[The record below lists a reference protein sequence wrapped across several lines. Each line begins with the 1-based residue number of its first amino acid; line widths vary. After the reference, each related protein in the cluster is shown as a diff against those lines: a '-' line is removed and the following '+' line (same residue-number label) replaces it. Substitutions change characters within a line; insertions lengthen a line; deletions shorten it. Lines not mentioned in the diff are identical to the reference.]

1 MSNMQAV
8 DILLVEDNRAD
19 AELTLTTLSEQRIAN
34 SILWLEDGE
43 SALDYLLCRGTYRE
57 RDPTPPRLV
66 LLDLKLPKID
76 GIEVLQALRAD
87 PRLSRLPVAMLT
99 SSAEES
105 DLARS
110 YGCGVNSYVVKPVDF
125 DQFSAEVAKLGFYW
139 LLINRPPPY
148 PQGSPE

>member
-8 DILLVEDNRAD
+8 DILLVEDNPTD
-19 AELTLTTLSEQRIAN
+19 AELTLTALAEQRVAN
-34 SILWLEDGE
+34 RVIWVTDGE
-43 SALDYLLCRGTYRE
+43 SALDYLFCRGAYRE

-87 PRLSRLPVAMLT
+87 PMLSRLPVTMLT

-110 YGCGVNSYVVKPVDF
+110 YDLGVNSYVVKPVDF
-125 DQFSAEVAKLGFYW
+125 DQFSTEVSRLGFYW
-139 LLINRPPPY
+139 LLINHSPPY
-148 PQGSPE
+148 PQGRPE